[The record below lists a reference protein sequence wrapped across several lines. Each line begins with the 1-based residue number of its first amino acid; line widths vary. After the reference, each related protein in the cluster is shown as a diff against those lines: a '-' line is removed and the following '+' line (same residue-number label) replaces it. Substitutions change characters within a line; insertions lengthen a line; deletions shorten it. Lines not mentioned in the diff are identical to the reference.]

1 MKLSG
6 WQWLAVSSG
15 LLCALASGET
25 RPQYGS
31 VLRMATRIAPQSL
44 DPADKAQPDS
54 ISRRNLIRL
63 VFETLVV
70 LDDRGRLQP
79 ALATSWQAG
88 PGNQRWQFWLRRG
101 VKFHDGSP
109 LTAEAVAA
117 AVRAANPDWNVSPAA
132 DSVVIER
139 DTSDPDLPA
148 RLARPRNAITKRS
161 EGGTL
166 IGTGPF
172 HITNWQPGK
181 KLALAADEGYWG
193 GRAFVDA
200 IEIEFGKST
209 RDQLIALDLGKADI
223 AEVAAEQSRRAA
235 MEGRRVTSSSPVEF
249 VALVFGRDRTSPEDG
264 KLREALAL
272 SIDRKAIRNVVLQ
285 DSGEVSGGILPNW
298 VSGYGFV
305 FMADQ
310 NLVRAQQLR
319 SEVKYA
325 PSWTL
330 GYDAEDPL
338 ARVMAERIAL
348 NARDAGI
355 RLQVTTTGT
364 ADMRL
369 MRLTL
374 ASLNGRI
381 ALAAAASSAGMLPPK
396 MSGSSVDD
404 LYQVESAMLQTQRV
418 IPLFQLP
425 ASYALS
431 PAVKDWGEDRDGL
444 LHLDDVWLGGKP

>member
-25 RPQYGS
+25 RPQYGAI
-31 VLRMATRIAPQSL
+31 LRMATRIAPQSL
-44 DPADKAQPDS
+44 DPADKSQPDS
-54 ISRRNLIRL
+54 VAKRNLTRL
-63 VFETLVV
+63 MFETLVM
-70 LDDRGRLQP
+70 LDDHGRLQP
-79 ALATSWQAG
+79 ALATSWQAA

-117 AVRAANPDWNVSPAA
+117 AVRVANPDWNVSPAG

-139 DTSDPDLPA
+139 DTGDPDLPA
-148 RLARPRNAITKRS
+148 RLAQPRNAIAKRS

-209 RDQLIALDLGKADI
+209 RDQLMALDLGKADI

-235 MEGRRVTSSSPVEF
+235 TEGRRVTSSSPVELM
-249 VALVFGRDRTSPEDG
+249 ALVFGHDRMSPEDG
-264 KLREALAL
+264 TLREALAL

-285 DSGEVSGGILPNW
+285 DAGDVSGGILPNW

-305 FMADQ
+305 FMANQ
-310 NLVRAQQLR
+310 NLERAQQLR

-330 GYDAEDPL
+330 GYDADDPL
-338 ARVMAERIAL
+338 AHVMAERITL

-355 RLQVTTTGT
+355 RLQVTTAAT

-396 MSGSSVDD
+396 MSGGSVGE
-404 LYQVESAMLQTQRV
+404 LYQVENTMLQTQRV

-431 PAVKDWGEDRDGL
+431 PAAKDWSEDRDGL
-444 LHLDDVWLGGKP
+444 LHLDDVWLGSKP

>member
-15 LLCALASGET
+15 LLCVMASAET

-31 VLRMATRIAPQSL
+31 TLRTALRIAPQSM
-44 DPADKAQPDS
+44 DPADKSQPDS
-54 ISRRNLIRL
+54 VAKRNLTRL
-63 VFETLVV
+63 MFETLVI
-70 LDDRGRLQP
+70 LDDRGSLKP
-79 ALATSWQAG
+79 ALATSWQSA

-117 AVRAANPDWNVSPAA
+117 ALRSANPDWNVSPAA

-139 DTSDPDLPA
+139 DSGDPDLAA
-148 RLARPRNAITKRS
+148 RVAQARNAITKRS

-172 HITNWQPGK
+172 HITSWQPGK
-181 KLALAADEGYWG
+181 KLSLAADEGYWG

-200 IEIEFGKST
+200 IEIEFGRPA

-223 AEVAAEQSRRAA
+223 AEVAVEPSRRVAT
-235 MEGRRVTSSSPVEF
+235 EGRRVVSSSPVELM
-249 VALVFGRDRTSPEDG
+249 ALLFTRERASADDG

-272 SIDRKAIRNVVLQ
+272 SIDRKSIRNVLMQ
-285 DSGEVSGGILPNW
+285 DAGEASGGILPNW

-305 FMADQ
+305 FTSDQ

-325 PSWTL
+325 PTWTL
-330 GYDAEDPL
+330 GYDADDPL

-348 NARDAGI
+348 NSRDAGI
-355 RLQVTTTGT
+355 RLQVATSGIS
-364 ADMRL
+364 DIRL
-369 MRLTL
+369 TRLTL
-374 ASLNGRI
+374 ASVNGRV
-381 ALAAAASSAGMLPPK
+381 AVSAAAANTGLLVPKIAGN
-396 MSGSSVDD
+396 SIDA
-404 LYQVESAMLQTQRV
+404 LYQAEAAMLQAQKV

-431 PAVKDWGEDRDGL
+431 GTVKDWNEDRDGSV
-444 LHLDDVWLGGKP
+444 HIDSVWLGSKP

>member
-15 LLCALASGET
+15 LLCVMASGET

-31 VLRMATRIAPQSL
+31 TLKMATRIAPQSL
-44 DPADKAQPDS
+44 DPADKSLPDS
-54 ISRRNLIRL
+54 VSKRNLTRL
-63 VFETLVV
+63 MFETLVN
-70 LDDRGRLQP
+70 LDDRDRLKP
-79 ALATSWQAG
+79 GLATSWQAAA
-88 PGNQRWQFWLRRG
+88 GNQRWQFWLRRG
-101 VKFHDGSP
+101 VKFYDGSP

-117 AVRAANPDWNVSPAA
+117 ALRAANPDWNVSPAG

-139 DTSDPDLPA
+139 DAGDSDLAA
-148 RLARPRNAITKRS
+148 RVAQARNAITKRS

-181 KLALAADEGYWG
+181 KLFLAADEGYWG

-200 IEIEFGKST
+200 IEIEFGRPA

-223 AEVAAEQSRRAA
+223 AEVAVEQSHRAA
-235 MEGRRVTSSSPVEF
+235 TEGRRVVSSSPVELM
-249 VALVFGRDRTSPEDG
+249 ALVFTRERASADDG

-272 SIDRKAIRNVVLQ
+272 SIDRKSIRNVLMQ
-285 DSGEVSGGILPNW
+285 DAGEASGGILPTW

-305 FMADQ
+305 FTSDQ

-319 SEVKYA
+319 SEVRYA

-330 GYDAEDPL
+330 GYDADDPL
-338 ARVMAERIAL
+338 ARLMAERIAL
-348 NARDAGI
+348 NSRDAGI
-355 RLQVTTTGT
+355 RLQVATSGT
-364 ADMRL
+364 SDVRL
-369 MRLTL
+369 TRVTL
-374 ASLNGRI
+374 ASVNSRV
-381 ALAAAASSAGMLPPK
+381 ALAAAATTTGLLAPKIAGN
-396 MSGSSVDD
+396 SVDD
-404 LYQVESAMLQTQRV
+404 LYQAEAAMLQTQKV

-425 ASYALS
+425 ASYALGV
-431 PAVKDWGEDRDGL
+431 AVKDWNEDRDGSF
-444 LHLDDVWLGGKP
+444 HLDNVWLGSKP

>member
-6 WQWLAVSSG
+6 WQWLVVSSA
-15 LLCALASGET
+15 LLCVGASGET

-31 VLRMATRIAPQSL
+31 TLRMATRIAPQTL
-44 DPADKAQPDS
+44 DPADKSLPDS
-54 ISRRNLIRL
+54 VSKRNLTRL
-63 VFETLVV
+63 MFDTLVT
-70 LDDRGRLQP
+70 LDDRGRLKP

-117 AVRAANPDWNVSPAA
+117 ALRSANPDWNVSPAG

-139 DTSDPDLPA
+139 DTGDADLAA
-148 RLARPRNAITKRS
+148 RLAQSHNAITKRS
-161 EGGTL
+161 EGGTF

-172 HITNWQPGK
+172 HITNWQPLK
-181 KLALAADEGYWG
+181 KLSLAADEGYWG

-200 IEIEFGKST
+200 IEIEFGRPA

-223 AEVAAEQSRRAA
+223 AEVAVEQSHRAA
-235 MEGRRVTSSSPVEF
+235 TEARRVVSSSPVELM
-249 VALVFGRDRTSPEDG
+249 ALVFTRERASADDG

-272 SIDRKAIRNVVLQ
+272 SIDRKSIRNVLMQ
-285 DSGEVSGGILPNW
+285 DAGEASGGILPTW

-305 FMADQ
+305 FTSDQ

-319 SEVKYA
+319 GEVRYA

-330 GYDAEDPL
+330 GYDADDPL

-348 NARDAGI
+348 NSRDAGI
-355 RLQVTTTGT
+355 RLQVATSGT
-364 ADMRL
+364 SDVRL
-369 MRLTL
+369 TRLTL
-374 ASLNGRI
+374 ASVNGHV
-381 ALAAAASSAGMLPPK
+381 ALSAAATGTGLLLPKIAGN
-396 MSGSSVDD
+396 SVDD
-404 LYQVESAMLQTQRV
+404 LYQAEAAMLQTQKV

-431 PAVKDWGEDRDGL
+431 GAVKDWNEDQDGSF
-444 LHLDDVWLGGKP
+444 HLDNVWLGSKP